1 MIVVP
6 LGANVIVKRLASE
19 HVTAGGIA
27 LPDNAQAKPQQGK
40 VLSVGDGHLLP
51 CGTRVQHQVS
61 EGDRVI
67 FDRYAG
73 TEVIVNGVELLI
85 LPENE
90 ILAVVT

>member
-19 HVTAGGIA
+19 QITRGGIA
-27 LPDNAQAKPQQGK
+27 LPDSAHSKPRQGK

-51 CGTRVQHQVS
+51 NGSRVEHQVS
-61 EGDRVI
+61 EGDRVV

-73 TEVIVNGVELLI
+73 TEVVVNGEELLI
-85 LPENE
+85 LKEDE
-90 ILAVVT
+90 ILAVLA